1 MTSYTRAV
9 TLLRQVSVILSENLA
24 SVDLY
29 ALRSDTFRAPQN
41 GMTDVTAEIWR
52 DVLAAV
58 SPTLVEFGRELTRVD
73 AVLARRKRSVE
84 RVQILIWTLE
94 GTIAMAAFAMMC
106 DMVAATPGNG
116 DLAGSAVQVGVVV
129 SVSLVILSVFGIWN
143 TSINEMYRKLRSQEL
158 SPMHDVLRN
167 YANSLSRR
175 MIVAVVAAIA
185 SGGNAALAMKNYM
198 AQDAKTREIWDRT
211 QCDSKSVNLKSCDI
225 AGMDPCSISS
235 YTLETIKVKIK
246 LYCRELLID
255 IASVL
260 IDLKDLGVERYERAS
275 LWSAVR
281 SGVEAVRALTIAG
294 LDAKDPARAGGLTR
308 DVLIAVVRD
317 EVVPILKLP
326 GVESKGWVFD
336 EQRQA
341 GTRGYGP
348 VGALL
353 DSTTQVSAESCI
365 TFCRDNPNCASVY
378 YSKESS
384 CYRFKAPFGTSDV
397 NRDGSDPN
405 GMTSNVVTNMIQL
418 DGKDGV
424 EGELPARRSTMSPS
438 KCERSCFDTPRD
450 TKALLGFFIAKD
462 GKCYVGTEP
471 TSAVSTAEGFESRY
485 VLLRSGFTIAST
497 TAKPDTVGTLVFM
510 RPPEFDASA
519 TSVLQSVSD
528 YAGALR
534 APGAAA
540 ATLQRQST
548 EVASRLLR
556 VLRRLRFVLDLD
568 AMRAYIDRDLAA
580 YYGPAV
586 YGTAEMAAAMNSVLR
601 RVRDVVYRARREGPQ
616 RFVDPERL
624 QQKLLAM
631 SSDEVAETQ
640 VTLQTL
646 RDATDNMN
654 RLYPTYRSVS
664 GRKTAIILSTLG
676 GIVILTALCVYLTIV
691 WSMHSEKG
699 LISYQQLCQRCII
712 SMCLSV
718 LVLFTVETVAYK
730 AVARIEHNQT
740 VADDNG
746 TMLVGASIRANDQF
760 AATCIAL
767 GIVSSP
773 TQPRRNAPASS
784 GALSSVSALLAD
796 CRGVIEKYE
805 LCNSI
810 MSGQVSMP
818 MPMAEVAMYGSISIV
833 FIVLSML
840 IVIKVDPLQRLDSI
854 RSLQDLSRRIKLG
867 EASAMHEAMSV
878 VECSRPTS
886 EVWSLFIWGGVSMF
900 MSLTWWFAM
909 SSQNIADDYKDSLDQ
924 RADCA

>member
-1 MTSYTRAV
+1 M
-9 TLLRQVSVILSENLA
+9 ILTENLA

-29 ALRSDTFRAPQN
+29 ALRADTFRVPQN
-41 GMTDVTAEIWR
+41 SMTDVTAEIWR

-73 AVLARRKRSVE
+73 VVLARRKRSVE
-84 RVQILIWTLE
+84 RVQSLIWTLE

-116 DLAGSAVQVGVVV
+116 DLGGSAVQVGVVIT
-129 SVSLVILSVFGIWN
+129 VSLVILAVFGIWN
-143 TSINEMYRKLRSQEL
+143 TSINEMYRKLRAQEL

-175 MIVAVVAAIA
+175 MIVAVIGAVAA
-185 SGGNAALAMKNYM
+185 GNSAALAMKNHM
-198 AQDAKTREIWDRT
+198 ADDAKSRKIWNST
-211 QCDSKSVNLKSCDI
+211 QCNSTTVNLKSCDI
-225 AGMDPCSISS
+225 AGMDPCSIST
-235 YTLETIKVKIK
+235 YTLETMKEKMK
-246 LYCRELLID
+246 FYCREFLID

-294 LDAKDPARAGGLTR
+294 LDAKDPARAGSLTR
-308 DVLIAVVRD
+308 DMLIAIVRN

-326 GVESKGWVFD
+326 GVESKGWVF
-336 EQRQA
+336 
-341 GTRGYGP
+341 
-348 VGALL
+348 
-353 DSTTQVSAESCI
+353 
-365 TFCRDNPNCASVY
+365 
-378 YSKESS
+378 K
-384 CYRFKAPFGTSDV
+384 
-397 NRDGSDPN
+397 
-405 GMTSNVVTNMIQL
+405 GMTSNVVSNMIQL
-418 DGKDGV
+418 DGNDGV
-424 EGELPARRSTMSPS
+424 EGETPARRSTMSPS

-462 GKCYVGTEP
+462 GKCYIGTEP

-510 RPPEFDASA
+510 RPPDFDASA
-519 TSVLQSVSD
+519 AGPSSTRVLQSVSD

-534 APGAAA
+534 APGGAA

-548 EVASRLLR
+548 EIASRLLR

-568 AMRAYIDRDLAA
+568 VMRAYIDRDLAA

-601 RVRDVVYRARREGPQ
+601 RVRDVVYRARRDGPQ

-664 GRKTAIILSTLG
+664 GRKVAIIVSTLG
-676 GIVILTALCVYLTIV
+676 GIVILTSLCVYLTIV

-699 LISYQQLCQRCII
+699 LISYQQLCQRCLI

-718 LVLFTVETVAYK
+718 IVLFTVETVAYK

-746 TMLVGASIRANDQF
+746 TMLVGASVRANDQF

-773 TQPRRNAPASS
+773 TQTRRNAPGS
-784 GALSSVSALLAD
+784 GALSSVAALLAD

-810 MSGQVSMP
+810 MSGQLSMP

-854 RSLQDLSRRIKLG
+854 RSLQDMSRRIKLG
-867 EASAMHEAMSV
+867 EASAMHEAMSAI
-878 VECSRPTS
+878 ECSRPTS

-900 MSLTWWFAM
+900 MSLTMWFAM